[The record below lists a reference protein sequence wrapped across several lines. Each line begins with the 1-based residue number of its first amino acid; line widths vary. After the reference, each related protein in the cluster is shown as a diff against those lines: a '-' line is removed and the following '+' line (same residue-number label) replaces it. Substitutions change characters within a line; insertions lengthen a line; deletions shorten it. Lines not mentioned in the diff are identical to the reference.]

1 MKSIIL
7 KNSNGL
13 TKNTDWSAVDEFES
27 LIDRFFHSFQPYH
40 NLEGMMHMP
49 IELIERD
56 NTYVLKVMAP
66 GMEKN
71 DINIEVS
78 EDQVSISGTCKVDY
92 EENTDLIHRSEFCS
106 GNFARTVSLPEKIDH
121 EKAKADYK
129 NGIVILTLPMS
140 KQAQASKTSLKIT

>member
-7 KNSNGL
+7 RNSNGL
-13 TKNTDWSAVDEFES
+13 TKNKDWSAIDEFEG

-40 NLEGMMHMP
+40 GEEGLMHMP

-56 NTYVLKVMAP
+56 NNYILKVMIP

-71 DINIEVS
+71 DINIEVG
-78 EDQVSISGTCKVDY
+78 ENQVNISGVCKVDY

-106 GNFARTVSLPEKIDH
+106 GNFSRTVSLPEKIDH
-121 EKAKADYK
+121 QKAKADYK
-129 NGIVILTLPMS
+129 NGILILSLPMS
-140 KQAQASKTSLKIT
+140 KQAEASKTSLKIS